1 MALNFF
7 GVMLLAPGM
16 AWGTLRERPV
26 PLEVLEPDAWASG
39 DDGLGESIPPAA
51 PRAPRPAPTTPH
63 FTRVPTSHEWC
74 ALAQMSVFPVSGIQ
88 DNPKSETPL
97 SAASGAT

>member
-26 PLEVLEPDAWASG
+26 PLEVLEPDAWARG

-51 PRAPRPAPTTPH
+51 PRAPRPAPPRAKGIRCEN
-63 FTRVPTSHEWC
+63 FLSRPRDRVPVGTLHYVSAGTSY
-74 ALAQMSVFPVSGIQ
+74 I
-88 DNPKSETPL
+88 TPP
-97 SAASGAT
+97 T